1 MKEEIKMLRKNV
13 KNKLIST
20 GNFPES
26 SSKLPLFPL
35 TTLEDLD
42 ELEELLEDAEQR
54 RILVS
59 IINWKAKLYIQNA
72 VFHTLKNGF

>member
-1 MKEEIKMLRKNV
+1 MDEVLTIIKKVVKQNEDMKEEIKMLRKNV
-13 KNKLIST
+13 NNKIIST

-35 TTLEDLD
+35 TTLEDVD

-54 RILVS
+54 RIQVL
-59 IINWKAKLYIQNA
+59 
-72 VFHTLKNGF
+72 